1 MHGKRMRHENAV
13 GCHTDLDPQPEVR
26 IPSACTLLSVEEL
39 RIRRGGVLVLNVP
52 HFSINTEEKVAVIG
66 PNGAGKSSLLLGLAC
81 LIGRESGRIVF
92 RGEEITPRDE
102 ITFRRRI
109 AMVFQEPLLFDTTVL
124 DNVAEGLRIRKIRR
138 DEARDRAKESL
149 DLFRIGHLAGRSAH
163 KLSGGE
169 AQRVSLARAFAVR
182 PELILMDEPFSSL
195 DLPTRIELA
204 EDLGRI
210 LHESGT
216 TAIIATHDR
225 IEAFRVVDRLMVMDD
240 GAVVQEGTPR
250 DVIAHPANGFVAA
263 FRRTGHSTLE

>member
-1 MHGKRMRHENAV
+1 MNTPCV
-13 GCHTDLDPQPEVR
+13 
-26 IPSACTLLSVEEL
+26 LLSVEDL
-39 RIRRGGVLVLNVP
+39 RIRRGGVAVLNVP
-52 HFSINTEEKVAVIG
+52 HFSIAIEEKVAVIG

-81 LIGRESGRIVF
+81 LIARDGGRLVF
-92 RGEEITPRDE
+92 RGEEVTPRRE
-102 ITFRRRI
+102 TEFRRRI

-124 DNVAEGLRIRKIRR
+124 DNVAEGLRIRSIRR
-138 DEARDRAKESL
+138 SEARDRAKESL
-149 DLFRIGHLAGRSAH
+149 DLFRVGHLADRSAH

-195 DLPTRIELA
+195 DLPTRITLA

-225 IEAFRVVDRLMVMDD
+225 IEAFRVVDRLMVMD
-240 GAVVQEGTPR
+240 GGVVVQEGSPHE
-250 DVIAHPANGFVAA
+250 VIANPVNSFVAA
-263 FRRTGHSTLE
+263 FKRTTGVAADSHL